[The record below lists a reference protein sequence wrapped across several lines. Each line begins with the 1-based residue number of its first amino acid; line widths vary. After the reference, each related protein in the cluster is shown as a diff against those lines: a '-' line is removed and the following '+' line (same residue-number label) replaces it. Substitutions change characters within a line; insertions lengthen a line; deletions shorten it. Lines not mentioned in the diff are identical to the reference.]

1 MRSPKR
7 TLFVVLVVLLA
18 AVLAVGLACKQLSG
32 EGWG

>member
-7 TLFVVLVVLLA
+7 TLLVVPVVLLA
-18 AVLAVGLACKQLSG
+18 PVLGVGLACKQLSG